1 VPDLLNSARDAL
13 QRGSWTAAKK
23 AFERAISR
31 DPSAEAFEGL
41 GWAKYWLG
49 DTEGSIAERER
60 AYRAYLERSD
70 RVSAARVAMGL
81 AAAVFDIGGPAVATG
96 WVERA
101 KDHLRRMRQTIMHGW
116 LAYSLGHMERMVND
130 DFRTARKHA
139 RQAQRIA
146 ARFGDT
152 QLELMGRALEGLT
165 LVNEGKVADGMRRID
180 EATTA
185 AMAGEM
191 ADIDSIANTCC
202 MLLFACERVRDYK
215 RAAQWQ
221 KRIAT
226 FCRQWKLEALFTVC
240 STQHAAMLAGSGNWR
255 DAEPQLEEAMERLE
269 KTRPLLVPDVIVHL
283 AELRRRQGRYDDALE
298 LIRRVETR
306 TEGMLTRAAIALDSG
321 DFAGAIEFADRI
333 LGRKAGEKWVERA
346 AALEI
351 IVSAALQSGDTA
363 RATSAFENLQRIAGQ
378 VDAPIIRAFE
388 SRAAGHIAGDPERA
402 RSAYVESFETFDDA
416 QAPFEA
422 ACTRLLLAKTLIAL
436 DRERAA
442 KSELDAA
449 AATFERLGAARE
461 LQRARAG
468 FAPSDRR
475 PITERECE
483 ILRLVSEGLGD
494 KELATRLRLS
504 EHTVHRHVSNILRK
518 LGASSRSAAVA
529 HAIRLGW
536 F

>member
-1 VPDLLNSARDAL
+1 VSDWLNSGREAL
-13 QRGSWTAAKK
+13 QRGSWPAAKK

-41 GWAKYWLG
+41 GWALYWLG
-49 DTEGSIAERER
+49 DAEGSIADRER
-60 AYRAYLERSD
+60 AYRAYLERHD
-70 RVSAARVAMGL
+70 RLSAARVAMGL
-81 AAAVFDIGGPAVATG
+81 SAAVFDIGGPAVATG

-101 KDHLRRMRQTIMHGW
+101 KTHLRSMRQTIVHGW
-116 LAYSLGHMERMVND
+116 LAFSLGHMERMVND
-130 DFRTARKHA
+130 DFRAARKLA

-146 ARFGDT
+146 VRFGDT
-152 QLELMGRALEGLT
+152 QLELMARALEGLT
-165 LVNEGKVADGMRRID
+165 LVNEGKIADGMRRID

-221 KRIAT
+221 KRIAS
-226 FCRQWKLEALFTVC
+226 FCKQWKLTALFTVC

-255 DAEPQLEEAMERLE
+255 DAEAQLEQALENLE

-306 TEGMLTRAAIALDSG
+306 TEAMLTRAAIALDSG
-321 DFAGAIEFADRI
+321 DHAGAIEFADRI
-333 LGRKAGEKWVERA
+333 MARKAGEKWVERA
-346 AALEI
+346 AALAI
-351 IVSAALQSGDTA
+351 IVSAGDWQ
-363 RATSAFENLQRIAGQ
+363 RAANAFERLQKIARQ

-388 SRAAGHIAGDPERA
+388 SRAAGDIASSKGDLENA
-402 RSAYVESFETFDDA
+402 RSAYVESFETFDSV

-422 ACTRLLLAKTLIAL
+422 ACTRVLLAKTLAAL
-436 DRERAA
+436 GRHSAAEEELHAAA
-442 KSELDAA
+442 K
-449 AATFERLGAARE
+449 TFERLGATRE
-461 LQRARAG
+461 LQRIKAG
-468 FAPSDRR
+468 VAQSDRR

-483 ILRLVSEGLGD
+483 ILHLVAEGLGD

-504 EHTVHRHVSNILRK
+504 QHTVHRHVSNILRK
-518 LGASSRSAAVA
+518 LGATSRSAAVA
-529 HAIRLGW
+529 HAVRLGW